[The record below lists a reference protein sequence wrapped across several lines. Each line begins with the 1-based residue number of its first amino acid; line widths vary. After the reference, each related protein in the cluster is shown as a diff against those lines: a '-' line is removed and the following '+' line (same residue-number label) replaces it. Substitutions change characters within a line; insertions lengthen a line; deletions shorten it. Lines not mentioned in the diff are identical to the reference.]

1 MLRTGNQIRLNRAE
15 KDRLTT
21 LTGANTDDVKSI
33 EALNNFVDF
42 HKGIYAGDTPEEKL
56 LKHLLEQEKITP

>member
-21 LTGANTDDVKSI
+21 LTGAKADDVKSI

-42 HKGIYAGDTPEEKL
+42 HKGMYAGDTPEEKL